1 MNVGEVESLI
11 QRGETYVVEFKA
23 RLNDDDLV
31 EAVVC
36 LANGDGG
43 VLLVGVEN
51 DGSLVGAKPR
61 HGDGTK
67 PDRVAALVAGR
78 TLPPLEVA
86 VSMHVVNGFDVLA
99 IEVPKATS
107 LVGTAQGKYV
117 RRAIGVDGAPQCLP
131 LQPNEMLDRL
141 SSLRQVDITAME
153 VARATWGDLDRIE
166 IGRFRELARRTGDSA
181 LGDLSDPDLVAAL
194 GLITPA
200 GVLRVGAILMFGTE
214 DSIDQFVPTH
224 EVVFQV
230 LERQQVLI
238 NRSQR
243 TPLIR
248 SMTDLVSWIAPYNPE
263 EEIEVGLLRVGL
275 PRWSEQAIR
284 ETIANALVHRSYAKR
299 GSTRVLIEDGVLSV
313 QSEGPF
319 PDGVTLTNL
328 LNVPPHPRNPLIADA
343 FKRAGLVEKTGRGIN
358 RAFAGQLGL
367 GRPAPDYSRST
378 NQWVDVQ
385 LRAGPADRELAAYI
399 AQLGRNDQVDLRY
412 LQVLHEVRAE
422 RRLTTARVAEL
433 LQTSDAEA
441 RSELNRLVER
451 GLLEARGEGRSRTYH
466 LAAGI
471 YRQLGEETAYVRTR
485 GVDALQQEQMVLTY
499 VERYGSIDR
508 ARAAELCTLEPRQA
522 SSLLRRL
529 VESGRLQMRGERR
542 GAHYVLGDT
551 TE

>member
-1 MNVGEVESLI
+1 MDVDDLQRLI
-11 QRGETYVVEFKA
+11 TRGETFVVEFKTRA
-23 RLNDDDLV
+23 NDDDLV

-43 VLLVGVEN
+43 VLLIGVDN
-51 DGSLVGAKPR
+51 DGAIIGAKPR
-61 HGDGTK
+61 HGDVTH
-67 PDRVAALVAGR
+67 PDRVAALVASR

-86 VSMHVVNGFDVLA
+86 ASVSALAGHDVLV
-99 IEVPKATS
+99 IEVPKAAS

-117 RRAIGVDGAPQCLP
+117 RRAVGIDGAPQCLP

-153 VARATWGDLDRIE
+153 VSKATWADLDAIE
-166 IGRFRELARRTGDSA
+166 IGRFKELARRTGDPT
-181 LGDLSDPDLVAAL
+181 LGDLSDRDLVAAL
-194 GLITPA
+194 GLVTPG
-200 GVLRVGAILMFGTE
+200 GVLRIGAILMFGTD
-214 DSIDQFVPTH
+214 DSIDRFVPTH

-230 LERQQVLI
+230 LDRQQVLI
-238 NRSQR
+238 NRTQR

-275 PRWSEQAIR
+275 PKWSEQAIR
-284 ETIANALVHRSYAKR
+284 ETIANALVHRSYAMR
-299 GSTRVLIEDGVLSV
+299 GTTRVLIEDGVLSV

-319 PDGVTLTNL
+319 PDGVTLANL

-399 AQLGRNDQVDLRY
+399 AQLGRHDQVDLRY

-422 RRLTTARVAEL
+422 RRLTTARAAEL
-433 LQTSDAEA
+433 LQTGESEA

-471 YRQLGEETAYVRTR
+471 YRQLGEESAYVRTR
-485 GVDALQQEQMVLTY
+485 GVDAVQQEQMVVTY
-499 VERYGSIDR
+499 VERYGKIDR
-508 ARAAELCTLEPRQA
+508 ATAAELCTLEPRQA

-529 VESGRLQMRGERR
+529 VDTGRLEMRGERR
-542 GAHYVLGDT
+542 GAHYVLAGET
-551 TE
+551 S